1 MPTTTIQ
8 DIIGNTVAF
17 RGASGVGATGI
28 QGASGI
34 GGATGIN
41 GASGARGATGATGI
55 VAPWTRITSATT
67 LSANAQYI
75 IDTSGGSFQVTLPA
89 SPTVGNVVV
98 IQDGANWTTYPLT
111 VLQNGS
117 TIEGQATNLVL
128 NVGGVL
134 VYLLFDGTTWQ
145 VSATVGSA
153 GASGAQGATGF
164 SSGATGAQGASGVA
178 GPAGATGPG
187 ATGAL
192 TQGFVNDIPAPAFLN
207 DISRQF
213 DGRTSN
219 FKLYTDTTAVTTL
232 SASVNLQVVV
242 NGLMYKPYIK
252 EITYPW
258 ITEITNYGFR
268 SFRLAMTGATGI
280 QEVVFST
287 PPKSGSDSVLMVI
300 NNNTTVQTKKY
311 PYSAMTIALGD

>member
-1 MPTTTIQ
+1 MATTI
-8 DIIGNTVAF
+8 DNIIGNTVAF
-17 RGASGVGATGI
+17 RGASGATGTGV

-34 GGATGIN
+34 NGATGIN
-41 GASGARGATGATGI
+41 GASGPSGATGATGI
-55 VAPWTRITSATT
+55 VAPWTKVTSTQT
-67 LSANAQYI
+67 LASNAQYI
-75 IDTSGGSFQVTLPA
+75 IDTSGGSFQVSLPSGPA
-89 SPTVGNVVV
+89 IGNVVV
-98 IQDGANWTTYPLT
+98 IQDGANWSTYPLT
-111 VLQNGS
+111 ILQNGS
-117 TIEGQATNLVL
+117 TIEGQADNLVL

-145 VSATVGSA
+145 VSATVGA
-153 GASGAQGATGF
+153 VGASGAQGATGF
-164 SSGATGAQGASGVA
+164 SSGATGAQGASGAA

-192 TQGFVNDIPAPAFLN
+192 TQGYVNNIPAPAILN
-207 DISRQF
+207 DISSQF
-213 DGRTSN
+213 DGRNAS

-258 ITEITNYGFR
+258 ITEFTNYGFR
-268 SFRLAMTGATGI
+268 SFRLAMTGATGV
-280 QEVVFST
+280 QQVVFST

>member
-89 SPTVGNVVV
+89 SPSVGNVVV

-111 VLQNGS
+111 ILQNGS
-117 TIEGQATNLVL
+117 TIEGQADNLVL

-134 VYLLFDGTTWQ
+134 VYLLYIDEFEPFPVVQPMPLKLKLCHINLLRSTQHGN
-145 VSATVGSA
+145 VIIKY
-153 GASGAQGATGF
+153 AQACR
-164 SSGATGAQGASGVA
+164 SNA
-178 GPAGATGPG
+178 
-187 ATGAL
+187 
-192 TQGFVNDIPAPAFLN
+192 
-207 DISRQF
+207 RQQ
-213 DGRTSN
+213 S
-219 FKLYTDTTAVTTL
+219 
-232 SASVNLQVVV
+232 
-242 NGLMYKPYIK
+242 
-252 EITYPW
+252 IT
-258 ITEITNYGFR
+258 
-268 SFRLAMTGATGI
+268 
-280 QEVVFST
+280 
-287 PPKSGSDSVLMVI
+287 
-300 NNNTTVQTKKY
+300 
-311 PYSAMTIALGD
+311 